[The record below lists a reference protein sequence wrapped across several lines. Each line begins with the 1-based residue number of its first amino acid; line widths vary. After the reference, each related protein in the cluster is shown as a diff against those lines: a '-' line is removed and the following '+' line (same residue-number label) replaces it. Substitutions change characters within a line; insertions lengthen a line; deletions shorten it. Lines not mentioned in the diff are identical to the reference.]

1 MKEQANNGHGT
12 VKRILFA
19 DDDRLVLATM
29 AKGLRDAGFAVST
42 ANSGAEALDLASEAH
57 FDLALLDI
65 RMPGLSGIETAQQL
79 REKHGLPAMF
89 LTAYGEQALVQEAI
103 AKGGLTY
110 VMKPIDVAQL
120 VPAVSTALARALDL
134 QALEALQA
142 QLRQALAAGRET
154 SMAVGIVMARQGIGE
169 QAAFELLRAKA
180 RRQQRKLNDYCRDV
194 VNAAE
199 QFNGMIAMADGAEP
213 SSCTT
218 R

>member
-1 MKEQANNGHGT
+1 MIEQARHGHGA

-42 ANSGAEALDLASEAH
+42 ANSGAEALELASESR

-89 LTAYGEQALVQEAI
+89 LTAYGEQVLVEEAI
-103 AKGGLTY
+103 AKGGLAY
-110 VMKPIDVAQL
+110 AMKPIDVAQL
-120 VPAVSTALARALDL
+120 VPVVSTALARALDL

-154 SMAVGIVMARQGIGE
+154 SVAVGIVMARQGMGE
-169 QAAFELLRAKA
+169 QAAFECLRAKA
-180 RRQQRKLNDYCRDV
+180 RKQQRKLNDYCREV
-194 VNAAE
+194 VNATE
-199 QFNGMIAMADGAEP
+199 QFNGLIALTDSSEP
-213 SSCTT
+213 GSCTT